1 MTETLDI
8 LIIEHVS
15 KQFYGVQ
22 ALRDVSLRV
31 GREMIFG
38 IVGPN
43 GAGKTTL
50 FNIVSGAYP
59 PTSGLV
65 TFEGKDITQLPA
77 AETARLGIARTFQI
91 AHSFRNMN
99 VLDNVIV
106 GCGHR
111 VYGSISRLVERYK
124 TREIREKS
132 MAFLDMVG
140 LAEHADTLAGKLP
153 IAQQRR
159 MEVARAL
166 ALDPKLLLLDEP
178 CAGLTYGETES
189 LMDLVHKVR
198 DTRRRVFPD
207 LTVEENLAIGAY
219 SRTDRQEIERSMK
232 EVYMLFPILDQ
243 RKRQVSKTL
252 SGGEQQMLAIG
263 RAFMANPRLLL
274 VDEVSTG
281 LMPIFVDKVFDALSE
296 LNRLGVS
303 ILLVEQNARKSLS
316 TMSRGYV
323 LETGRISLE
332 GSSEELRS
340 SPEVQRAYL
349 GI

>member
-1 MTETLDI
+1 MLVVKDLEVRYGDI
-8 LIIEHVS
+8 NVIHGISFSIDEGESVAII
-15 KQFYGVQ
+15 G
-22 ALRDVSLRV
+22 A
-31 GREMIFG
+31 
-38 IVGPN
+38 N

-50 FNIVSGAYP
+50 LR
-59 PTSGLV
+59 TLMGLHLEFQG
-65 TFEGKDITQLPA
+65 TILLDGEDIGRLPA
-77 AETARLGIARTFQI
+77 W
-91 AHSFRNMN
+91 
-99 VLDNVIV
+99 
-106 GCGHR
+106 
-111 VYGSISRLVERYK
+111 ERSG
-124 TREIREKS
+124 R
-132 MAFLDMVG
+132 G
-140 LAEHADTLAGKLP
+140 LAMVPEG
-153 IAQQRR
+153 
-159 MEVARAL
+159 
-166 ALDPKLLLLDEP
+166 
-178 CAGLTYGETES
+178 
-189 LMDLVHKVR
+189 
-198 DTRRRVFPD
+198 RRVFPD

-219 SRTDRQEIERSMK
+219 SRTDRQEIEKSMK
-232 EVYMLFPILDQ
+232 EVYTLFPILDQ

-296 LNRLGVS
+296 LNRRGVS

-340 SPEVQRAYL
+340 NPEVQRAYL

>member
-1 MTETLDI
+1 LLVVKDLEVRYGDI
-8 LIIEHVS
+8 NVIHGISFDIDEGESVAII
-15 KQFYGVQ
+15 G
-22 ALRDVSLRV
+22 A
-31 GREMIFG
+31 
-38 IVGPN
+38 N

-50 FNIVSGAYP
+50 LR
-59 PTSGLV
+59 TLMGLHLEFQG
-65 TFEGKDITQLPA
+65 TILLDGEDIGRLPA
-77 AETARLGIARTFQI
+77 W
-91 AHSFRNMN
+91 
-99 VLDNVIV
+99 
-106 GCGHR
+106 
-111 VYGSISRLVERYK
+111 ERSG
-124 TREIREKS
+124 R
-132 MAFLDMVG
+132 G
-140 LAEHADTLAGKLP
+140 LAMVPEG
-153 IAQQRR
+153 
-159 MEVARAL
+159 
-166 ALDPKLLLLDEP
+166 
-178 CAGLTYGETES
+178 
-189 LMDLVHKVR
+189 
-198 DTRRRVFPD
+198 RRVFPD

-219 SRTDRQEIERSMK
+219 SRTDRQEIEKSMK
-232 EVYMLFPILDQ
+232 EVYTLFPVLDQ

-296 LNRLGVS
+296 LNRRGVS

-340 SPEVQRAYL
+340 NPEVQRAYL

>member
-1 MTETLDI
+1 LLVVKDLEVRYGDI
-8 LIIEHVS
+8 NVIHGISFNIDEGESVAII
-15 KQFYGVQ
+15 G
-22 ALRDVSLRV
+22 A
-31 GREMIFG
+31 
-38 IVGPN
+38 N

-50 FNIVSGAYP
+50 LR
-59 PTSGLV
+59 TLMGLHQEFQG
-65 TFEGKDITQLPA
+65 TILLDGNDIGRLPA
-77 AETARLGIARTFQI
+77 W
-91 AHSFRNMN
+91 
-99 VLDNVIV
+99 
-106 GCGHR
+106 
-111 VYGSISRLVERYK
+111 ERSG
-124 TREIREKS
+124 R
-132 MAFLDMVG
+132 G
-140 LAEHADTLAGKLP
+140 LAMVPEG
-153 IAQQRR
+153 
-159 MEVARAL
+159 
-166 ALDPKLLLLDEP
+166 
-178 CAGLTYGETES
+178 
-189 LMDLVHKVR
+189 
-198 DTRRRVFPD
+198 RRVFPD

-219 SRTDRQEIERSMK
+219 SRTDRQEIEKSMK
-232 EVYMLFPILDQ
+232 EVYTLFPILDQ

-296 LNRLGVS
+296 LNRRGVS

-340 SPEVQRAYL
+340 NPEVQKAYL

>member
-1 MTETLDI
+1 LLVVKDLEVRYGDI
-8 LIIEHVS
+8 NVIHGISFSIEEGESVAII
-15 KQFYGVQ
+15 G
-22 ALRDVSLRV
+22 A
-31 GREMIFG
+31 
-38 IVGPN
+38 N

-50 FNIVSGAYP
+50 LR
-59 PTSGLV
+59 TLMGLHLEFQG
-65 TFEGKDITQLPA
+65 TILLDGEDIGRLPA
-77 AETARLGIARTFQI
+77 W
-91 AHSFRNMN
+91 
-99 VLDNVIV
+99 
-106 GCGHR
+106 
-111 VYGSISRLVERYK
+111 ERSG
-124 TREIREKS
+124 R
-132 MAFLDMVG
+132 G
-140 LAEHADTLAGKLP
+140 LAMVPEG
-153 IAQQRR
+153 
-159 MEVARAL
+159 
-166 ALDPKLLLLDEP
+166 
-178 CAGLTYGETES
+178 
-189 LMDLVHKVR
+189 
-198 DTRRRVFPD
+198 RRVFPD

-219 SRTDRQEIERSMK
+219 SRTDRQEIEKSMK
-232 EVYMLFPILDQ
+232 EVYTLFPVLDQ

-296 LNRLGVS
+296 LNRRGVS

-340 SPEVQRAYL
+340 NPEVQRAYL

>member
-1 MTETLDI
+1 MLVVKDLEVRYGDI
-8 LIIEHVS
+8 NVIHGISFDIDEGESVAII
-15 KQFYGVQ
+15 G
-22 ALRDVSLRV
+22 A
-31 GREMIFG
+31 
-38 IVGPN
+38 N

-50 FNIVSGAYP
+50 LR
-59 PTSGLV
+59 TLMGLHLEFQG
-65 TFEGKDITQLPA
+65 TILLDGEDIGRLPA
-77 AETARLGIARTFQI
+77 W
-91 AHSFRNMN
+91 
-99 VLDNVIV
+99 
-106 GCGHR
+106 
-111 VYGSISRLVERYK
+111 ERSG
-124 TREIREKS
+124 R
-132 MAFLDMVG
+132 G
-140 LAEHADTLAGKLP
+140 LAMVPEG
-153 IAQQRR
+153 
-159 MEVARAL
+159 
-166 ALDPKLLLLDEP
+166 
-178 CAGLTYGETES
+178 
-189 LMDLVHKVR
+189 
-198 DTRRRVFPD
+198 RRVFPD

-219 SRTDRQEIERSMK
+219 SRTDRQEIEKSMK
-232 EVYMLFPILDQ
+232 EVYTLFPILDQ

-296 LNRLGVS
+296 LNRRGVS

-340 SPEVQRAYL
+340 NPEVQRAYL